1 MAGKVTTRELRYFK
15 RLQERTERLKA
26 MWADPKVQCYND
38 EDLPPE
44 AEVADES
51 VFLYG
56 PTSRN
61 FLLEFAWRPNAHH
74 LLRRRGYNGWIFV
87 PEPRGV
93 EEKGDFTDRSYIH
106 EWESKRGDVAV
117 DLAFWIPRNSH
128 ELLGL
133 NTNLEL
139 GRIIGLVEA
148 GVLDKKRVFIGWPE
162 SAERMGLPNH
172 YSTVRL
178 GLKHYPTMPELCRAI
193 ARKSAE

>member
-1 MAGKVTTRELRYFK
+1 
-15 RLQERTERLKA
+15 
-26 MWADPKVQCYND
+26 MWADPKTQCYND
-38 EDLPPE
+38 KDLPSATE
-44 AEVADES
+44 LKKSGS

-74 LLRRRGYNGWIFV
+74 VLRGRGYNGWIFV
-87 PEPRGV
+87 PEPRGA
-93 EEKGDFTDRSYIH
+93 EEKGDFTDRTYIH
-106 EWESKRGDVAV
+106 EWESKRGDVAT

-139 GRIIGLVEA
+139 GRVIGLVEA
-148 GVLDKKRVFIGWPE
+148 NALDEKRVFIGWPE

-172 YSTVRL
+172 YAMKRL
-178 GLKHYPTMPELCRAI
+178 ELKHYPTLPEMCRAI
-193 ARKSAE
+193 ARKNAK